1 MDLKSNQIDYI
12 INDLHKKGLVYEPLE
27 EEIID
32 HFCCMI
38 ERYMESG
45 LNFGDAYR
53 KALHSFGKSKEIIN
67 TQQQAISN
75 TNKITKVMIRNYLKI
90 ASRNLIKHKFYSIIN
105 ILGLAVSVAIC
116 IVIALFVFD
125 ELSFDRHF
133 ENADRIY
140 RFNSDVKF
148 GGNDMKLAVMPA
160 PLADAMVNDYPEV
173 EASTRLRSY
182 GSWLVR
188 KDEESIKE
196 HNVIWADSTFFNVF
210 NIPVIQ
216 GDAKTALVEPNSI
229 AISESLA
236 KKYFGDEEAL
246 GEMLTL
252 DNNMEVE
259 ITAVYK
265 DIPKNSHFHFDIL
278 IAMVSLDESKN
289 GVWLSHNFHTYIK
302 LREGSDPKV
311 LLQKF
316 PAMLEKYAGPQIK
329 QFMGITMEEF
339 QASENNVGYSLIPI
353 SNIHLHSIWTGEF
366 EPGGE
371 IKYVYIFSAIAIFI
385 LLLACVNFM
394 NLSTAKSADRAKEVG
409 IRKVMGS
416 YKTHLI
422 RQFLTE
428 SILLSLLAVVLSIAL
443 AGFILPFF
451 NNLSG
456 KELSLPLTSGLF
468 WMSIM
473 ISILVLGLL
482 AGIYP
487 AFFLSS
493 FKPISVLKG
502 RLSSK
507 GGNNGLRNMLVVFQF
522 SISILLIIGTGAV
535 YNQLSYIQNKKL
547 GFSKDQVIIIHDASA
562 MGDQLSSYRTEML
575 RDPRI
580 ISGTLTGFLPV
591 QSSRNNSAFWP
602 IGKRDID
609 NSVSM
614 QNWSVDNEYITTMG
628 MNIIEGRNFSEDFPS
643 DSLAMILNQEA
654 LKIFGFENPIGREIQ
669 RSRRANNNEQEIIT
683 YHVIGV
689 VENFHFESLKNKV
702 SALSLIL
709 GNNHGSIS
717 FKFQTK
723 NTSEVISI
731 LEEKWSEM
739 APMQPFQYSF
749 MDDEFAKMYEAEQ
762 KIGKIFMSFSILAI
776 FIACLGLF
784 ALASYTA
791 KQRTKEIGVRKVMGA
806 SIRSVVLLL
815 SKDFSKL
822 VFISFIIAVPIAWY
836 GISQWL
842 QSFEY
847 KSLPGVWIYLIS
859 GVLALVVALLTI
871 GYQAIRAATVNPV
884 ESLRDE

>member
-1 MDLKSNQIDYI
+1 
-12 INDLHKKGLVYEPLE
+12 
-27 EEIID
+27 
-32 HFCCMI
+32 
-38 ERYMESG
+38 
-45 LNFGDAYR
+45 
-53 KALHSFGKSKEIIN
+53 
-67 TQQQAISN
+67 
-75 TNKITKVMIRNYLKI
+75 
-90 ASRNLIKHKFYSIIN
+90 
-105 ILGLAVSVAIC
+105 
-116 IVIALFVFD
+116 
-125 ELSFDRHF
+125 
-133 ENADRIY
+133 
-140 RFNSDVKF
+140 
-148 GGNDMKLAVMPA
+148 MKLAVMPA

-173 EASTRLRSY
+173 EASTRLRSW

-188 KDEESIKE
+188 KDEETFKE
-196 HNVIWADSTFFNVF
+196 HNVIWADSTFFTVF
-210 NIPVIQ
+210 SIPIIQ

-252 DNNMEVE
+252 NNNWEVK

-265 DIPKNSHFHFDIL
+265 DIPKNSHFHFNIL

-289 GVWLSHNFHTYIK
+289 GVWISHNYFTYIK
-302 LREGSDPKV
+302 LHEGADPDV
-311 LLQKF
+311 LLDKF

-329 QFMGITMEEF
+329 QFMNISLEEF
-339 QASENNVGYSLIPI
+339 QASENNVAYSLIPLTD
-353 SNIHLHSIWTGEF
+353 IHLHSNRTPVI

-371 IKYVYIFSAIAIFI
+371 AKYVYIFLSVAIFI

-428 SILLSLLAVVLSIAL
+428 SLLLSLLAVLLAIAI
-443 AGFILPFF
+443 AGFILPLF
-451 NNLSG
+451 NNISG
-456 KELSLPLTSGLF
+456 KELIMPITSGLF
-468 WMSIM
+468 WMSIL
-473 ISILVLGLL
+473 IGIFVLGFL

-493 FKPISVLKG
+493 FKPIAVLKG
-502 RLSSK
+502 RLPSK
-507 GGNNGLRNMLVVFQF
+507 TGNNGLRNVLVVFQF

-547 GFSKDQVIIIHDASA
+547 GFNKDQVIIIHDASS
-562 MGDQLSSYRTEML
+562 MGDQLKSYKTEIL

-580 ISGTLTGFLPV
+580 LNGTLTGFLPV
-591 QSSRNNSAFWP
+591 QSSRNNSSFWP
-602 IGKRDID
+602 KGKKDIE

-614 QNWSVDNEYITTMG
+614 QNWTVDYEYMPTMG

-654 LKIFGFENPIGREIQ
+654 LKIFGFENPIGQEIQ
-669 RSRRANNNEQEIIT
+669 RYTRVNNTEQKLIT

-702 SALSLIL
+702 SALSLVL
-709 GNNHGSIS
+709 GNYHSSAS
-717 FKFQTK
+717 FRFQPE
-723 NTSEVISI
+723 NTSEVINI
-731 LEEKWSEM
+731 LEEKWNEM

-749 MDDEFAKMYEAEQ
+749 MDDDFAKMYVAEQ

-784 ALASYTA
+784 ALAAYTA

-806 SIRSVVLLL
+806 SIQNVVLLL
-815 SKDFSKL
+815 SKDFGKL
-822 VFISFIIAVPIAWY
+822 VLISFIIALPIAWY

-847 KSLPGVWIYLIS
+847 KSLPGVWLYLIS
-859 GVLALVVALLTI
+859 GALALVVALLTI
-871 GYQAIRAATVNPV
+871 GYQAIRAAMANPV

>member
-1 MDLKSNQIDYI
+1 MDLKRNQIDYI
-12 INDLHKKGLVYEPLE
+12 TDDLRKKGLVYEPLE

-32 HFCCMI
+32 HISCMI

-45 LNFGDAYR
+45 LSFGDAYR
-53 KALHSFGKSKEIIN
+53 KALNSFGKSRAIIN
-67 TQQQAISN
+67 TQQQTISD
-75 TNKITKVMIRNYLKI
+75 TNKNTKVMIRNYLKI
-90 ASRNLIKHKFYSIIN
+90 AIRNLIKQKFFSIIN
-105 ILGLAVSVAIC
+105 IFGLAVSVAIC
-116 IVIALFVFD
+116 IVISLFVFD
-125 ELSFDRHF
+125 ELSYDRHF
-133 ENADRIY
+133 ENSDRIY

-148 GGNDMKLAVMPA
+148 GGNDMKLSVMPA
-160 PLADAMVNDYPEV
+160 PLADAMLNDYPEV
-173 EASTRLRSY
+173 EASTRLRSW

-196 HNVIWADSTFFNVF
+196 HNVIWADSTFFSVF
-210 NIPVIQ
+210 SIPIIH
-216 GDAKTALVEPNSI
+216 GDAKTALSEPNSI

-236 KKYFGDEEAL
+236 KKYFRNENAI
-246 GEMLTL
+246 GEILTL
-252 DNNMEVE
+252 DNNREMK
-259 ITAVYK
+259 ITAVYR

-278 IAMVSLDESKN
+278 IAMISLDESKN
-289 GVWLSHNFHTYIK
+289 GVWLSHNYHTYIK
-302 LREGSDPKV
+302 LHEGVDPNTLV
-311 LLQKF
+311 DKF
-316 PAMLEKYAGPQIK
+316 PSLLAKYAGPQIK
-329 QFMGITMEEF
+329 QFMNISLEEF
-339 QASENNVGYSLIPI
+339 QASDNNVAYSLIPLTD
-353 SNIHLHSIWTGEF
+353 IHLHSNRTPTI
-366 EPGGE
+366 EPGGD
-371 IKYVYIFSAIAIFI
+371 IKYVYIFLSVAIFI

-422 RQFLTE
+422 RQFLAE
-428 SILLSLLAVVLSIAL
+428 SIILCVLACLLAIAI
-443 AGFILPFF
+443 AGFILPLF

-456 KELSLPLTSGLF
+456 KELAIPIASGLF
-468 WMSIM
+468 WLC
-473 ISILVLGLL
+473 ILIGIILLGLL

-493 FKPISVLKG
+493 FKPITVLKG
-502 RLSSK
+502 NHSSK
-507 GGNNGLRNMLVVFQF
+507 TGNNGLRNTLVIFQF

-547 GFSKDQVIIIHDASA
+547 GFSKDQVIIIHDASS
-562 MGDQLSSYRTEML
+562 MGNQLKSFKTEIL

-580 ISGTLTGFLPV
+580 LSGTLTGFLPV

-602 IGKRDID
+602 KGKKDIES
-609 NSVSM
+609 SVSM
-614 QNWSVDNEYITTMG
+614 QNWSIDNDYIPTMG
-628 MNIIEGRNFSEDFPS
+628 MNIVQGRNFNREFPS
-643 DSLAMILNQEA
+643 DSLAMILNEEA
-654 LKIFGFENPIGREIQ
+654 LKIFGFENPIGQEIQ
-669 RSRRANNNEQEIIT
+669 RTYRVNNSEEVIIT

-702 SALSLIL
+702 SALSLVL
-709 GNNHGSIS
+709 GNNNGKAS
-717 FKFQTK
+717 FSFQAE
-723 NTSEVISI
+723 NTSEVIDL
-731 LEEKWSEM
+731 LENKWKEM

-749 MDDEFAKMYEAEQ
+749 MDDEFAGMYEAEQ

-784 ALASYTA
+784 ALAAYIA

-806 SIRSVVLLL
+806 SIRSVVFLL
-815 SKDFSKL
+815 SKDFTKL

-859 GVLALVVALLTI
+859 GVLSLAIALLTI
-871 GYQAIRAATVNPV
+871 GYQAIRAAMVNPV